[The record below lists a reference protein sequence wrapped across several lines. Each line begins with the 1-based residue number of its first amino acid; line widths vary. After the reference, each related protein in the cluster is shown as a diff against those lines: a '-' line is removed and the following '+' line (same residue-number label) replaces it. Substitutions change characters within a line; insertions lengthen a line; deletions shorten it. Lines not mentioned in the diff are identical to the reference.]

1 MNLKRRNMFVYG
13 LLLAVWLLVVIWQVE
28 EHDRAKEVA
37 KLGLRNRS
45 RDVASMVSAF
55 IRGSQFRG
63 AVFQQSLEPVLWE
76 LVNGR
81 TNEVVKPSEVIWIA
95 LINADEELLASAG
108 EPTIDPH
115 KELPDGGLWLK
126 NSMTMEHPVAGILR

>member
-1 MNLKRRNMFVYG
+1 MELKRRNVFVYG

-37 KLGLRNRS
+37 KIGLRNRS
-45 RDVASMVSAF
+45 RDVANLVSAF

-63 AVFQQSLEPVLWE
+63 AVFQERLEPILSE

-81 TNEVVKPSEVIWIA
+81 TNEVVKPSEVLWVA
-95 LINADEELLASAG
+95 LLNA
-108 EPTIDPH
+108 
-115 KELPDGGLWLK
+115 
-126 NSMTMEHPVAGILR
+126 